1 MANASTPAG
10 EQTTVNF
17 SRYLATDSTPLPNC
31 SRAKLEP
38 NIRDPVNTSLVVVK
52 RKLRSADEF
61 TRLEYYSTNATTR
74 ETRIMILH
82 IKYYA
87 YMKRNENK
95 EEKGGGGFDL
105 GIKYNFIRAE
115 KGGRRIWI
123 QGRLKEVGFGWHST
137 THRATKMSGEGSYVA
152 GESCLTCCRRCC
164 CCVCG
169 RCGLT
174 NRSTAV
180 ADAEPPPPMIPVA
193 NRGPRFES
201 ILATSRDSRFSSFKK
216 ADVDMCQSLLFRPNS
231 HQPSAVVSTIS
242 NTSQH
247 GFEIFFTLLLSPLEK
262 YLFTAFSSFIRSF
275 SFKNRN
281 FRTVFIEF
289 WLFLREKERN
299 IGLVPFFDFR
309 IVMVIFVG
317 GKCASGEKRSSR
329 EIIRNM
335 CARRRNEKKLL
346 IKARESF
353 LMVCEF
359 CLIFYRERGKRF
371 FLSSVWG
378 QDSHVFSIKI
388 YT

>member
-1 MANASTPAG
+1 
-10 EQTTVNF
+10 
-17 SRYLATDSTPLPNC
+17 
-31 SRAKLEP
+31 
-38 NIRDPVNTSLVVVK
+38 
-52 RKLRSADEF
+52 
-61 TRLEYYSTNATTR
+61 
-74 ETRIMILH
+74 
-82 IKYYA
+82 
-87 YMKRNENK
+87 
-95 EEKGGGGFDL
+95 
-105 GIKYNFIRAE
+105 
-115 KGGRRIWI
+115 
-123 QGRLKEVGFGWHST
+123 
-137 THRATKMSGEGSYVA
+137 MSGEGSYVA

-231 HQPSAVVSTIS
+231 HQPSAVASTIS

-299 IGLVPFFDFR
+299 IGLDSLLRFSNCNGDFR
-309 IVMVIFVG
+309 
-317 GKCASGEKRSSR
+317 RR
-329 EIIRNM
+329 EM
-335 CARRRNEKKLL
+335 
-346 IKARESF
+346 REWRKTELEGDYSEYVRATSQRKEAF
-353 LMVCEF
+353 D
-359 CLIFYRERGKRF
+359 K
-371 FLSSVWG
+371 S
-378 QDSHVFSIKI
+378 
-388 YT
+388 